1 MPALPKFREFT
12 LWLNAT
18 SRPEVPS
25 ATLNKLYRARA
36 RHKVARN
43 FLGLRIHNGTAEL
56 VRGYSVGLRLCLSY
70 SAAEAMGEAVGN
82 HVTAWEVHD
91 QSLNAPLRRIAKPL
105 PERHDVLSKKVRA
118 SVAAYVTHEHDNVRV
133 VATAL
138 RHLVAHG
145 NFTATG
151 AGLMTKTGANAV
163 NRLADLPLSESER
176 RFAAWH
182 ESIADA

>member
-1 MPALPKFREFT
+1 
-12 LWLNAT
+12 
-18 SRPEVPS
+18 VPS

-43 FLGLRIHNGTAEL
+43 FLGLRIHKGTAEL
-56 VRGYSVGLRLCLSY
+56 VRGYSVGVRLFLSY

-105 PERHDVLSKKVRA
+105 PERHDVLSKKVRE
-118 SVAAYVTHEHDNVRV
+118 SVAAYVAHEHDNVRV

-145 NFTATG
+145 EFTATG
-151 AGLMTKTGANAV
+151 AGVMTKTGADAV
-163 NRLADLPLSESER
+163 KRLADLLLSESES
-176 RFAAWH
+176 RFAAWY
-182 ESIADA
+182 ERIADA